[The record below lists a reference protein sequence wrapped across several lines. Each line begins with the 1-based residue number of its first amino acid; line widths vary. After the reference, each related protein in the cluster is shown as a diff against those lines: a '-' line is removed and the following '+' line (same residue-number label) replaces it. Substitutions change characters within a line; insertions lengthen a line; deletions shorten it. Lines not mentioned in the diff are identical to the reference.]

1 MIKIQI
7 YTQNAWQ
14 TAAYITLKGSR
25 IDGAAAE
32 TTFEYDPQYVDRNVN
47 KVGSY
52 AVSCHLPV
60 TYEIKELPHSPAFLL
75 DLFPQGMALKYVVE
89 KLGIRDDK
97 KNYWKILEEAPIA
110 PPGNLRIQSTT
121 FEKIV
126 LDQHPGFERAEVLQ
140 KGTEFLKYM
149 VDHGA
154 PTSGSTGAAG
164 AAPKFMLSE
173 DQNGKFHAPNA
184 LSAAMTRKFWL
195 VKFPRG
201 EKTAT
206 DRNILRTEKLYY
218 EIAKWFGLKT
228 TTDPIEWDSDC
239 LFVPRFDREVKGK
252 NVAHYGLESF
262 YSLANEINFGSRLE
276 HETYI
281 IAIKKF
287 STKKNE
293 DALEYIFR
301 EFLNEMMG
309 NTDNHGRN
317 TSMFK
322 QGDQVEIYP
331 LYDFAP
337 MQFDPEGIVRNTNWS
352 KKSANGNIAGIGNFL
367 ASEKIVSFD
376 TFKEALSKKLPKL
389 KILDKKMREV
399 GVPEK
404 FIAGTLN
411 DRNRRIKEIED
422 FCSNA

>member
-1 MIKIQI
+1 
-7 YTQNAWQ
+7 
-14 TAAYITLKGSR
+14 
-25 IDGAAAE
+25 
-32 TTFEYDPQYVDRNVN
+32 
-47 KVGSY
+47 
-52 AVSCHLPV
+52 
-60 TYEIKELPHSPAFLL
+60 
-75 DLFPQGMALKYVVE
+75 
-89 KLGIRDDK
+89 
-97 KNYWKILEEAPIA
+97 
-110 PPGNLRIQSTT
+110 
-121 FEKIV
+121 
-126 LDQHPGFERAEVLQ
+126 
-140 KGTEFLKYM
+140 
-149 VDHGA
+149 
-154 PTSGSTGAAG
+154 
-164 AAPKFMLSE
+164 
-173 DQNGKFHAPNA
+173 
-184 LSAAMTRKFWL
+184 MTRKFWL

-201 EKTAT
+201 EKTAI

-322 QGDQVEIYP
+322 QGDQVEISP